1 MKIPT
6 KYKVF
11 GILLALLIA
20 FGGGVWSGYQIP
32 RTDPQHEI
40 ETVFTPY
47 EDGNARYL
55 EFLDRAK
62 ESVYIAA
69 FTFTDDR
76 ITDKLIE
83 LKTKRGVKEIH
94 LLIDLSQA
102 DESWSGD
109 DIQAQVRRLRHAGIE
124 VVYGTSEKSKA
135 IMHMKYTVIDGIW
148 VEDGSWN
155 YTKLASR
162 QANVL
167 NFIKSPMRAKLFLE
181 NWHRMHAFM
190 KGQHLEPDPP
200 APAKKKGK

>member
-11 GILLALLIA
+11 AILLALLIA

-32 RTDPQHEI
+32 RTDPQYEI

-47 EDGNARYL
+47 EDGTAKYL
-55 EFLDRAK
+55 EFLDRAR

-83 LKTKRGVKEIH
+83 LKTRRGVKEIH

-135 IMHMKYTVIDGIW
+135 IMHMKYTIIDGIW
-148 VEDGSWN
+148 VEDGSFN
-155 YTKLASR
+155 YTKLAGR

-167 NFIKSPMRAKLFLE
+167 NFVKSPMRAKLFLE
-181 NWHRMHAFM
+181 NWQRMHAFM
-190 KGQHLEPDPP
+190 KAQNLEPDPP
-200 APAKKKGK
+200 APPKKSK